1 MFRVLSSPAPL
12 FVPFIA
18 SVFCVL
24 TLVICVMCYPAPLFV
39 PFIASVFCVMCSP
52 APLFVPFIASDT
64 SSQCWQSGLI
74 RRCES
79 FSLLRNDYIRLVN
92 HSGFIHCCVCDEKS
106 NFINFLDSC
115 VSQYCS
121 CSLSIKLAWAI
132 LQLHQYIQIFI
143 Y

>member
-1 MFRVLSSPAPL
+1 MINITGVINIFIITEFFPQLLCMSP
-12 FVPFIA
+12 FKA

-39 PFIASVFCVMCSP
+39 PFIASDI
-52 APLFVPFIASDT
+52 L
-64 SSQCWQSGLI
+64 SQCWQSGLI

-92 HSGFIHCCVCDEKS
+92 HSGFIHCCVCDEKF
-106 NFINFLDSC
+106 NFNNFLDSC